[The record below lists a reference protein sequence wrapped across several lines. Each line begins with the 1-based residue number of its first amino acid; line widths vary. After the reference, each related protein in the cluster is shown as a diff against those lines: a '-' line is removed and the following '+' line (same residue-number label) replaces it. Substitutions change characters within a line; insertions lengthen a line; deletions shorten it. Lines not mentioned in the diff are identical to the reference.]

1 MARVIMSDVAD
12 LAGVNKGTVSRALRG
27 DRRISPETRQRVW
40 DAAKKLGYELNA
52 VASGLSSHKTNLVG
66 VAVEHINAPWLG
78 DFLGALSGVLNRFKM
93 ELLLFDVGTSAVS
106 IENALR
112 RIGSR
117 KADGVIWAGARELD
131 RGVLDVPVVRVGLKA
146 YEGEYL
152 VGIERQAVCD
162 CVKNSAKTR
171 PVIYRGGPFAFA
183 PFLSDLQSADGTG
196 RPFIIWDGLDDLP
209 GDETPSLFCGSE
221 QTARLLSAGCLRFP
235 ARQLG
240 ALSARV
246 LNNVLRGSGVRPKT
260 TLVKVPLVSPTGEFV
275 FSVK

>member
-1 MARVIMSDVAD
+1 MARVIMSDVAE

-27 DRRISPETRQRVW
+27 DPRISPETRQRVW

-66 VAVEHINAPWLG
+66 VAVERINAPWLG

-112 RIGSR
+112 RINSR
-117 KADGVIWAGARELD
+117 KADGVIWAGGRKLNHD
-131 RGVLDVPVVRVGLKA
+131 LLDVPVVRVGLDA

-152 VGIERQAVCD
+152 VGLERQATLD
-162 CVKNSAKTR
+162 CVKNLAGER
-171 PVIYRGGPFAFA
+171 PVIYRGGSFAFA
-183 PFLSDLQSADGTG
+183 PFLSDLQLSGG
-196 RPFIIWDGLDDLP
+196 KGSPFIVWDGLDDLP
-209 GDETPSLFCGSE
+209 QGEKPSLVCGGE
-221 QTARLLSAGCLRFP
+221 QTARLLSAACLRFP

-246 LNNVLRGSGVRPKT
+246 LNNILRGTGVRPKT

-275 FSVK
+275 LP